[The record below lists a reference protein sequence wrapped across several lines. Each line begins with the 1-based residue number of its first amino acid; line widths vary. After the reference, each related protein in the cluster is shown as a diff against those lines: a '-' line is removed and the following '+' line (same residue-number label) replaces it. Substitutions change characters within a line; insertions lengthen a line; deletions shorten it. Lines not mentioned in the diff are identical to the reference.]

1 MTVNVKKMTVNV
13 TFFSIFSTL
22 SMTEKDHCKRYDEV
36 EYDRK
41 RLPSNSK
48 HCKLTVLS
56 IIKIRLVYVYS
67 GLNYENNVI
76 LRFTVV

>member
-13 TFFSIFSTL
+13 TFFLTL

-36 EYDRK
+36 EYVRK

-48 HCKLTVLS
+48 HCK
-56 IIKIRLVYVYS
+56 VYS
-67 GLNYENNVI
+67 ALNSFLVI
-76 LRFTVV
+76 LMVAVTFTVVIFGQI